1 MRLRNITYVAIAFLA
16 FAVQT
21 TFAQA
26 PDANPLSTGLKG
38 SYNTIKNNI
47 LKAAEKMPEEHF
59 GFKPMPDMQSFG
71 QRLGHIADASIRSCA
86 SVKGEQKTPPAGTK
100 TAKAEL
106 IAALK
111 ETFTY
116 CDSVMDSLTDADA
129 SKLASVGGRQ
139 STKLQPL
146 WGMVAHNNSIY
157 GALAV
162 YMRLKG
168 IIPPSSEPR

>member
-1 MRLRNITYVAIAFLA
+1 MKLRNITYVAIAFLA
-16 FAVQT
+16 FAAHTAYAQT
-21 TFAQA
+21 
-26 PDANPLSTGLKG
+26 PDANPLSAGLKG
-38 SYNTIKNNI
+38 SYTTIKNNI
-47 LKAAEKMPEEHF
+47 IKAAEKMPEEHF

-116 CDSVMDSLTDADA
+116 CDSVVDSLTDADA

-146 WGMVAHNNSIY
+146 WGMVSHNNSIY
-157 GALAV
+157 GALSV

-168 IIPPSSEPR
+168 VIPPSSEPR